1 MISVREEILSLNAR
15 NRIDSLPKGRKS
27 QFFRDAIEF
36 YVEYLTSN
44 SVMTKEVQEEI
55 EKLKKEVAEIRCLCT
70 GESRLEDSQEERCFE
85 GIIRDEVSKD
95 SVRTEEVQEK
105 SVNNEE
111 EELKSLVIKSI
122 INFMNNGKSKESV
135 NDEYCG

>member
-44 SVMTKEVQEEI
+44 SVMTKEVYEEI
-55 EKLKKEVAEIRCLCT
+55 EKLKKEVAEIRCLYT
-70 GESRLEDSQEERCFE
+70 GESRLEDSLEERYFE
-85 GIIRDEVSKD
+85 GVIRDEVNKD
-95 SVRTEEVQEK
+95 SVRTKEVQEK

-122 INFMNNGKSKESV
+122 ISFMNNGEK
-135 NDEYCG
+135 